1 MWSKPDGAK
10 PEGPGRTRP
19 KKKRASSKET
29 NQLAAP
35 PVVHRR
41 RGGTGWR
48 RAPRSARA
56 SDAEPLRDPLQLLAQ
71 QPELALVYGDSAYR
85 ATMHVIPATRHA
97 LASPAHRTL
106 NNIMKPMRVI
116 VEQNFDCV
124 SQVAGIS
131 RVQLSLGSGPI
142 GKVYPVA
149 TLLTNIY
156 TLLYGNTITCS
167 VPGAMD
173 VLHRISLEAYLDV

>member
-1 MWSKPDGAK
+1 MLQGVTLPIGLSVL
-10 PEGPGRTRP
+10 EGPFAGPEADATM
-19 KKKRASSKET
+19 
-29 NQLAAP
+29 Q
-35 PVVHRR
+35 V
-41 RGGTGWR
+41 
-48 RAPRSARA
+48 RSCLEH
-56 SDAEPLRDPLQLLAQ
+56 DLAQ
-71 QPELALVYGDSAYR
+71 MSAIAQAQDPTVKPLCVYGDSAYR

-97 LASPAHRTL
+97 LASPAHKTL

-116 VEQNFDCV
+116 VEQNFACV

-131 RVQLSLGSGPI
+131 RVQLSLGSGPMSFCI

-167 VPGAMD
+167 VPGAID
-173 VLHRISLEAYLDV
+173 VLHRISLEEYLTV

>member
-1 MWSKPDGAK
+1 MLQGVTLPVGLSVL
-10 PEGPGRTRP
+10 EGPFAGP
-19 KKKRASSKET
+19 EA
-29 NQLAAP
+29 
-35 PVVHRR
+35 
-41 RGGTGWR
+41 
-48 RAPRSARA
+48 
-56 SDAEPLRDPLQLLAQ
+56 DATMQVQSCLEPDLAQ
-71 QPELALVYGDSAYR
+71 MSAIAQAQDPTVKLLCVYGDSAYR

-116 VEQNFDCV
+116 VEQNFACV

-173 VLHRISLEAYLDV
+173 VLNRISLEEYLDV